1 MKLNEQ
7 IRQDRERFSKLPDRQ
22 SKLHFLWDYY
32 KIPIIAVL
40 SVLFIFV
47 FILSTDLKR
56 SDVSLYAVL
65 INNDSLVMECDDTVF
80 DRLIK
85 EGGYDAKGKTADIN
99 DRFFLSMENNDNEDA
114 ETLQV
119 LSAMFALDEIDL
131 FVADQEHFDLF
142 GKEGAFT
149 DLSTI
154 IPIELQQKHEDMLY
168 RYQDSNGNTVLGGI
182 LLKTGSPLHEAGYYH
197 NEVILGMAANCG
209 NPEAAEAVIKAFF
222 K

>member
-7 IRQDRERFSKLPDRQ
+7 LRKDREQFSKLPDRQ
-22 SKLHFLWDYY
+22 SRIHFLWDYY
-32 KIPIIAVL
+32 KVPIIAAASIVL
-40 SVLFIFV
+40 LFL
-47 FILSTDLKR
+47 FILSTNLKR

-65 INNDSLVMECDDTVF
+65 INNDSLLVECDDTVF
-80 DRLIK
+80 DRLI
-85 EGGYDAKGKTADIN
+85 EDSGLNLKGKSADIN

-131 FVADQEHFDLF
+131 FVADKEHFDLF
-142 GKEGAFT
+142 GQESAFN
-149 DLSTI
+149 DLSAV
-154 IPIELQQKHEDMLY
+154 IPLELQQKHEDMLY
-168 RYQDSNGNTVLGGI
+168 RYKNSSGNTILGGI
-182 LLKTGSPLHEAGYYH
+182 ILKEGSPLHEAGYYH

-209 NPEAAEAVIKAFF
+209 NPEAAEAVIKMLF